1 MPEFVMADTTQLAYI
16 KETAWGTTPTTPV
29 FTKLRLTGESFAYNP
44 ETVVSSELNPNRDVS
59 DVILTSAGASG
70 GFNFEL
76 SYGTFDD
83 ILASLLYADWSTNV
97 LVNGTKQN
105 PLTFEKRFYRGKD
118 SDGSTDL
125 FDFLRFTGMV
135 ANTMNLSISANEIIT
150 GSFDF
155 MGKGAT
161 SDDEIITGATYNEAG
176 TAPVLSASH
185 DVGTLTLTGAGD
197 TGYSPKI
204 MSVSL
209 DVNNN
214 LQGAGVVGSVDYAN
228 IGAGS
233 FNVSGSLE
241 LYYENLDMYAAFLAG
256 TELKLS
262 LTLGK
267 TSGSKYTIEI
277 PRLKL
282 SSCNVVAEGQN
293 SYVMCSSEFQGLK
306 DSTLGATMKITRAV
320 S

>member
-1 MPEFVMADTTQLAYI
+1 MAYFVMADTTQLAYI

-76 SYGTFDD
+76 SYGTYDD
-83 ILASLLYADWSTNV
+83 IIASLFHNDWETNTIK
-97 LVNGTKQN
+97 NGIKQI
-105 PLTFEKRFYRGKD
+105 PLTFEKRFYRGQD
-118 SDGSTDL
+118 SSGDTELYDY
-125 FDFLRFTGMV
+125 FRFTGMV
-135 ANTMNLSISANEIIT
+135 ANTMSLSIAANSIIT

-176 TAPVLSASH
+176 TTPVLSASH

-197 TGYSPKI
+197 SDYSPKI

-282 SSCNVVAEGQN
+282 SSCNIIAEGQN

-320 S
+320 V

>member
-16 KETAWGTTPTTPV
+16 KETTWGTTPGTPV
-29 FTKLRLTGESFAYNP
+29 FQKLRLTGESFAYNP

-118 SDGSTDL
+118 ADGSSDL
-125 FDFLRFTGMV
+125 FDYLRFSGMV

-161 SDDEIITGATYNEAG
+161 SDDDIITGATYTEAG
-176 TAPVLSASH
+176 TTPVLSASH

-197 TGYSPKI
+197 SGYSPKI

-214 LQGAGVVGSVDYAN
+214 LQGAGIVGSVDYAN

-241 LYYENLDMYAAFLAG
+241 LYYENLDMYAAFLAS
-256 TELKLS
+256 TELALS

-282 SSCNVVAEGQN
+282 SSCNIVAEGQN

-306 DSTLGATMKITRAV
+306 DSSLGATMKITRAV
-320 S
+320 A